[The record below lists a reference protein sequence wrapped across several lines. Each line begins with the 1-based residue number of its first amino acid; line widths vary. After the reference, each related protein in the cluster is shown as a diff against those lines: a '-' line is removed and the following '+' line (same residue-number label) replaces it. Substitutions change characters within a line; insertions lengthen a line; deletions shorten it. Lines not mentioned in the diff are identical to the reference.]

1 MRFALQPEWKEADIN
16 IGWSAHNPPP
26 RLTNSQEHQLTMMIL
41 WWFLAY
47 QFFSQHV
54 SKAKLRGVLLRRP
67 AHPDD
72 DDTYVMVKCLSVWHE
87 KVTPPYSKDFVVSP
101 VSRHIQN
108 LVTPPLPY
116 SKDLVVSPVSKH
128 FPYSKVSRN
137 SKTTKSLEIMTF
149 QGILLFLLFLDT
161 FRRDEQEN
169 RKVTKSFEFSKNVT
183 HAGHRP
189 TF

>member
-72 DDTYVMVKCLSVWHE
+72 DADDDDDNDDDDDDEDDKDDKDYLVMLLLMLQPSDPGWLMISDWLS
-87 KVTPPYSKDFVVSP
+87 TGRSTFVLIIIS
-101 VSRHIQN
+101 S
-108 LVTPPLPY
+108 
-116 SKDLVVSPVSKH
+116 
-128 FPYSKVSRN
+128 
-137 SKTTKSLEIMTF
+137 
-149 QGILLFLLFLDT
+149 G
-161 FRRDEQEN
+161 
-169 RKVTKSFEFSKNVT
+169 
-183 HAGHRP
+183 
-189 TF
+189 